1 MATSLL
7 ALFDDIA
14 TVLDDVALLTKV
26 AARKT
31 AGVLGDDLAVNAE
44 QVTGVR
50 AQREIPVVLAVFKGS
65 LINKLILVPAALVLS
80 VIAPWV
86 ITPVLIAGG
95 LFLSYEGFEKLSHK
109 YLHPQDDSDRHQEL
123 ADALADPRVDLAELE
138 RKKVKGAIRTDFVLS
153 AEIVAITLGI
163 VAAQALP
170 TRIIVLSGIALL
182 MTVGVYGLVAA
193 IVKLDDAGL
202 YLAKRQGEGLWPELQ
217 RHIGR
222 AILAGAPYL
231 MKSLS
236 VLGMVAMF
244 LVGGGILVHGIPA
257 LHHGVEHLAHV
268 LHGMPALEG
277 LLGIVANG
285 LVGVA
290 AGAATLAAVTYLGRL
305 RTAKA
310 EEAG

>member
-14 TVLDDVALLTKV
+14 TVLDDVAVLSKV

-50 AQREIPVVLAVFKGS
+50 ADRELPVVWAVFKGS
-65 LINKLILVPAALVLS
+65 MINKAILVPSALLLS

-86 ITPVLIAGG
+86 ITPLLMAGG
-95 LFLSYEGFEKLSHK
+95 LFLCYEGFEKLSHK
-109 YLHPQDDSDRHQEL
+109 YLHPRN
-123 ADALADPRVDLAELE
+123 ADERQREIAAALADPDLDLAELE
-138 RKKVKGAIRTDFVLS
+138 RDKIKGAIRTDFILS

-163 VAAQALP
+163 VAASPLP
-170 TRIIVLSGIALL
+170 TRIMVLTGIAVL
-182 MTVGVYGLVAA
+182 MTVGVYGLVAG

-202 YLAKRQGEGLWPELQ
+202 HLSKRDGEGAWPAFQ
-217 RHIGR
+217 RRLGG

-231 MKSLS
+231 MKTLS

-257 LHHGVEHLAHV
+257 LHHGIEHLGHV
-268 LHGMPALEG
+268 VHGIPALGG
-277 LLGIVANG
+277 LFGVLANG
-285 LVGVA
+285 LIGVA
-290 AGAATLAAVTYLGRL
+290 AGAATLFVVGALGRL
-305 RTAKA
+305 R
-310 EEAG
+310 GQPVH

>member
-50 AQREIPVVLAVFKGS
+50 ANRELPVVWAVFKGS
-65 LINKLILVPAALVLS
+65 MLNKAILVPAALLLS

-86 ITPVLIAGG
+86 ITPVLMAGG
-95 LFLSYEGFEKLSHK
+95 LFLCYEGFEKLSHK
-109 YLHPQDDSDRHQEL
+109 YLHPRDVDEREREI
-123 ADALADPRVDLAELE
+123 AAALADPDRDLAELE
-138 RKKVKGAIRTDFVLS
+138 RNKVKGAIRTDFVLS

-163 VAAQALP
+163 VAAAPLP
-170 TRIIVLSGIALL
+170 TRIMVLAGIAVL
-182 MTVGVYGLVAA
+182 MTVGVYGLVAG

-202 YLAKRQGEGLWPELQ
+202 YLSKRDGEGAWPAFQ
-217 RHIGR
+217 RRLGGG
-222 AILAGAPYL
+222 ILAGAPYL
-231 MKSLS
+231 MKALS

-257 LHHGVEHLAHV
+257 LHHGIEHLGHV
-268 LHGMPALEG
+268 VQGMPALGG
-277 LLGIVANG
+277 LFGVLANG
-285 LVGVA
+285 LIGVA
-290 AGAATLAAVTYLGRL
+290 AGAATLFLVNALGRL
-305 RTAKA
+305 RRRAA
-310 EEAG
+310 H

>member
-7 ALFDDIA
+7 ALLDDIA
-14 TVLDDVALLTKV
+14 TVLDDVAILTKV

-50 AQREIPVVLAVFKGS
+50 AERELPVVWAVFKGS
-65 LINKLILVPAALVLS
+65 LINKLILVPAALILS

-86 ITPVLIAGG
+86 IAPLLIAGG
-95 LFLSYEGFEKLSHK
+95 LFLCYEGFEKLSHK
-109 YLHPQDDSDRHQEL
+109 YLHPHDSADRHAEL
-123 ADALADPRVDLAELE
+123 ADALADPKVDLAALE

-163 VAAQALP
+163 VANEALL
-170 TRIIVLSGIALL
+170 TRIVVLSGIAFL

-202 YLAKRQGEGLWPELQ
+202 FLAKRQGEGLWPELQ
-217 RHIGR
+217 RHLGR
-222 AILAGAPYL
+222 ALLTGTPYL

-244 LVGGGILVHGIPA
+244 LVGGGILVHGVPA

-268 LHGMPALEG
+268 LHGVPALEG
-277 LLGIVANG
+277 IFG
-285 LVGVA
+285 LVATGLIGVA
-290 AGAATLAAVTYLGRL
+290 AGAVVLVAVNAAGRL
-305 RTAKA
+305 RGAPAKA
-310 EEAG
+310 H

>member
-7 ALFDDIA
+7 ALLDDIA
-14 TVLDDVALLTKV
+14 TVLDDVAVLTKV

-50 AQREIPVVLAVFKGS
+50 AQREIPVVWAVFKGS
-65 LINKLILVPAALVLS
+65 LLNKAILVPAALLLS

-86 ITPVLIAGG
+86 ITPLLMAGG
-95 LFLSYEGFEKLSHK
+95 LFLCYEGFEKLSHK
-109 YLHPQDDSDRHQEL
+109 YLHPKEDFDRHQEI
-123 ADALADPRVDLAELE
+123 ADALNDPNVDLAKLE
-138 RKKVKGAIRTDFVLS
+138 RQKIKGAIRTDFVLS

-170 TRIIVLSGIALL
+170 TRIVVLTSIALL
-182 MTVGVYGLVAA
+182 MTIGVYGLVAG

-202 YLAKRQGEGLWPELQ
+202 YLTKRKGEGLWREVQ
-217 RHIGR
+217 HHTGR
-222 AILAGAPYL
+222 AILAAAPYL

-236 VLGMVAMF
+236 VLGMIAMF

-257 LHHGVEHLAHV
+257 LHHGIEHLSHV
-268 LHGMPALEG
+268 VHGMPALEG
-277 LLGIVANG
+277 LLGVAANG
-285 LVGVA
+285 LIGVA
-290 AGAATLAAVTYLGRL
+290 AGAAALTAVNYLARL
-305 RTAKA
+305 RGSPA
-310 EEAG
+310 

>member
-50 AQREIPVVLAVFKGS
+50 ANRELPVVWAVFRGS
-65 LINKLILVPAALVLS
+65 MLNKAILVPAALLLS

-86 ITPVLIAGG
+86 ITPLLMAGG
-95 LFLSYEGFEKLSHK
+95 LFLCYEGFEKLSHK
-109 YLHPQDDSDRHQEL
+109 YLHPLDDANRHQEM
-123 ADALADPRVDLAELE
+123 ADALADPDVDLEKLE
-138 RKKVKGAIRTDFVLS
+138 RDKVKGAIRTDFILS

-163 VAAQALP
+163 VAAEPLL
-170 TRIIVLSGIALL
+170 TRILVLVGIAIA
-182 MTVGVYGLVAA
+182 MTVGVYGLVAG

-202 YLAKRQGEGLWPELQ
+202 YLSKREGDGLVPELK
-217 RHIGR
+217 RRLGR
-222 AILAGAPYL
+222 AVLAGAPYL
-231 MKSLS
+231 MKTLS

-244 LVGGGILVHGIPA
+244 LVGGGILVHGLPA
-257 LHHGVEHLAHV
+257 LHHGIEHLSHV
-268 LHGMPALEG
+268 VHGIPG
-277 LLGIVANG
+277 LGGLIGVLANG
-285 LVGVA
+285 VVGVA
-290 AGAATLAAVTYLGRL
+290 AGGATLAAVNYVGKL
-305 RTAKA
+305 RGA
-310 EEAG
+310 EAH